1 MFHRRAH
8 NLSFALDINLESFRE
23 RKPYVPISSK
33 RTTDSPMTDLS
44 ASSRCFAAMNNPSAT
59 RTTAYWSSGLTAIPI
74 LAVNVHGVVVQTINL
89 TGSSPFRRLC
99 RFATRAEFAY
109 WSWSMLCKSK
119 MTKTE
124 SEIWS
129 SL

>member
-1 MFHRRAH
+1 MFRRRAH
-8 NLSFALDINLESFRE
+8 NLSFALDINLKSFRGQ
-23 RKPYVPISSK
+23 KPYVPVNSK
-33 RTTDSPMTDLS
+33 RTTGSPMTALS

-74 LAVNVHGVVVQTINL
+74 LAVNVHGVVVQTNNL
-89 TGSSPFRRLC
+89 TGSSPFRRL
-99 RFATRAEFAY
+99 RKFATLAEFAC
-109 WSWSMLCKSK
+109 WSWSMLRKSK
-119 MTKTE
+119 VTKTE